1 MEAFCG
7 QECWF
12 EVQKMYVLRVITE
25 RRRHEQRKQAQNRE
39 VGQLLHG
46 AAAAATLQ
54 V

>member
-1 MEAFCG
+1 MLG
-7 QECWF
+7 QGSKDVC
-12 EVQKMYVLRVITE
+12 VRVITE